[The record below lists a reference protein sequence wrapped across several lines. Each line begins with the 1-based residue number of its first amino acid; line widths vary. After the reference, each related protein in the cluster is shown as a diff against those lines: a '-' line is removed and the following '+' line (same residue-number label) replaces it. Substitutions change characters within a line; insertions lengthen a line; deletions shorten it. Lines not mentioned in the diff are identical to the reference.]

1 IGDDAAAARGR
12 PRRRP
17 RPLLRSRQ
25 ALPGA
30 GRDRSARRPAAY
42 AGTPAYRAKSL
53 ATASRHQCDTAY
65 RHHARRRLAAAIPDR
80 RLTMGLPLGLLLMLQ
95 QPIIVD
101 GHIDTPQRML
111 DMKADITGRLS
122 DGHIDVP
129 RMREGGL
136 TAAFFSIWV
145 DARYARGTAFRRALD
160 LIGAVR
166 ALADTNP
173 EVELATTADEV
184 RAAALRGHI
193 AALMGVE
200 GGHAIE
206 NSLENLDSL
215 YALGVRYMTLTWNN
229 GNDWAGASMDPKRRG
244 GLTAFGKRVVQRMN
258 ELGMLV
264 DVSAVSDSTFWDVIA
279 VATQPVI
286 ASRSSCRALARH
298 PRNLTDDQLR
308 AIARTGGV
316 VGINFFPAFLDDA
329 FRTRYVAQGRRL
341 RPQLDSIRAQWA
353 NTPGMAEF
361 EVDQF
366 RAAHLDGLVVPGI
379 ERLVDHIDHAVRV
392 MGVAHVALGSE
403 FAGIAVLPTPLN
415 DLTSLPPA

>member
-1 IGDDAAAARGR
+1 MGV
-12 PRRRP
+12 
-17 RPLLRSRQ
+17 PLSV
-25 ALPGA
+25 
-30 GRDRSARRPAAY
+30 
-42 AGTPAYRAKSL
+42 
-53 ATASRHQCDTAY
+53 
-65 RHHARRRLAAAIPDR
+65 
-80 RLTMGLPLGLLLMLQ
+80 GLLLMLQ
-95 QPIIVD
+95 APIVVD

-111 DMKADITGRLS
+111 DAHADISARLP
-122 DGHIDVP
+122 DGHIDIP
-129 RMREGGL
+129 RMQAGGL

-145 DARYARGTAFRRALD
+145 GDSYGPGTAFRRALA
-160 LIGAVR
+160 LIGAVKQ
-166 ALADTNP
+166 LADTNP
-173 EVELATTADEV
+173 AVEMATTAEEV
-184 RAAALRGHI
+184 RAAVARGHV

-206 NSLENLDSL
+206 NSLANLDSL

-264 DVSAVSDSTFWDVIA
+264 DVSHVSDSTFWDVIA

-286 ASRSSCRALARH
+286 ASHSSCRALARH

-316 VGINFFPAFLDDA
+316 VGINFFPAFLDDG

-361 EVDQF
+361 EVDKF

-392 MGVAHVALGSE
+392 MGVDHVALGSD
-403 FAGIAVLPTPLN
+403 FDGIAVLPAPMN
-415 DLTSLPPA
+415 DVTSLPLLTRALEARGYSDSDVRKILGENFLRVLSSARRRLP